1 MLQHC
6 CCCCYTTGLLSHTD
20 VEKVINMPV
29 TACRGK
35 STHARM
41 QAGRQSPD
49 SYIISSWSFL
59 PASTRK
65 RVVGPL
71 RTAPCHSAPA
81 GQTGKYRKNIF
92 QGTVTHGQCCLPRRY
107 MESAEWERKRK
118 SVYWLVEISRGQ
130 PHLLLLVVVTTSLGK
145 GH

>member
-1 MLQHC
+1 MFRCCSTVVVTQQAYLVTLMLRKSSTCRLQHAEEGAR
-6 CCCCYTTGLLSHTD
+6 TH
-20 VEKVINMPV
+20 
-29 TACRGK
+29 ACR
-35 STHARM
+35 
-41 QAGRQSPD
+41 QATPD

-92 QGTVTHGQCCLPRRY
+92 SGYGQTWPMLFVEGKHGKCKMGT
-107 MESAEWERKRK
+107 KRK
-118 SVYWLVEISRGQ
+118 SVYWFVKKS
-130 PHLLLLVVVTTSLGK
+130 TTK
-145 GH
+145 KVNP